1 MICFV
6 GLFSFCFKLFG
17 CFDVYIENTSNGY
30 MQKSTKN
37 NNYRFNVGDTAYL
50 VTDDNEIIEIKV
62 VKRLKRPHRLSDNF
76 YFCEWTFKGK
86 RRRGIRYE
94 KEMYDSYEYAS
105 SIANRLLF

>member
-1 MICFV
+1 
-6 GLFSFCFKLFG
+6 
-17 CFDVYIENTSNGY
+17 